1 MKVYPISSPDVLE
14 RAADIV
20 KWPGDRIKIMNYVAL
35 WRRTKAREPEHIFPT
50 VTLEVGRQA
59 QLVRTMDGRKTP
71 MANLYTAGTKQF
83 ITDEGLV
90 ET

>member
-35 WRRTKAREPEHIFPT
+35 WRKTKERDPAHIFPAI
-50 VTLEVGRQA
+50 TLEVGRQA

-71 MANLYTAGTKQF
+71 MANLYIVGAKQF
-83 ITDEGLV
+83 VKDEGLV
-90 ET
+90 QV